1 MKTRICVT
9 AVLLLWTA
17 ACATTTTMP
26 LRQFDDIPL
35 PGGLTYQ
42 PERSVVIESPT
53 LKAAQ
58 LVYRGRLE
66 PVSLADAMRATLEP
80 NGWRHVS
87 RTTTATEGTW
97 QIYEKDGNALEVHI
111 YEGLWYTYLAISA
124 SEVLDRK
131 STRLN
136 SSHTATSRMPSS

>member
-58 LVYRGRLE
+58 LVYR
-66 PVSLADAMRATLEP
+66 
-80 NGWRHVS
+80 
-87 RTTTATEGTW
+87 
-97 QIYEKDGNALEVHI
+97 
-111 YEGLWYTYLAISA
+111 
-124 SEVLDRK
+124 
-131 STRLN
+131 
-136 SSHTATSRMPSS
+136 